1 MVLII
6 PTKRKVLICDIDGT
20 IADLAHRR
28 VYIITRPKNYAAF
41 EAGIPDDKPIQ
52 HIIDTVISF
61 RDMGWFI
68 IMCSGRGAQQREV
81 TLEWMSKHG
90 VPCQK
95 LYMRAEKDYR
105 ADDIVKGE
113 LLDQIL
119 ADGHEPAL
127 VLDDRD
133 RVVAMWRERGIP
145 CVQVAPGN
153 F

>member
-1 MVLII
+1 MSDK
-6 PTKRKVLICDIDGT
+6 PVLICDIDGT
-20 IADLAHRR
+20 VADLAHRR

-41 EAGIPDDKPIQ
+41 EAAMPDDLPIQ
-52 HIIDTVISF
+52 HIIDTVISLH
-61 RDMGWFI
+61 DAGWTI
-68 IMCSGRGAQQREV
+68 IMCSGRGSQQREG
-81 TLEWMSKHG
+81 TIEWLFKHS
-90 VPCQK
+90 VPWHA

-105 ADDIVKGE
+105 RDDIIKGE

-119 ADGHEPAL
+119 EDGFNPTL

-133 RVVAMWRERGIP
+133 RVVAMWRARGIP

>member
-1 MVLII
+1 MLQNK
-6 PTKRKVLICDIDGT
+6 PVLICDIDGT

-28 VYIITRPKNYAAF
+28 VYVITRPKNRKAF

-52 HIIDTVISF
+52 HIIDTVESF
-61 RDMGWFI
+61 YDMGWTI
-68 IMCSGRGAQQREV
+68 IMCSGRGNQQRDATTEWLHKHDV
-81 TLEWMSKHG
+81 TYDD
-90 VPCQK
+90 

-105 ADDIVKGE
+105 PDDIVKGE

-119 ADGHEPAL
+119 ADGYNKPSL

-133 RVVAMWRERGIP
+133 RVVAMWRKRGIP
-145 CVQVAPGN
+145 CVQVAPGD